1 MVRRGLWIGLV
12 ALAVVGATLASAG
25 VRADDGRMTWVAVL
39 SGSGEVPARD
49 TQARGQAFFQLS
61 DDGMSIRYRL
71 IAANIENVIMA
82 HIHLA
87 AEGMNGGIVVWLYP
101 AGGPPAAAPDGGR
114 FDGVLVT
121 GSFDASKLVGA
132 LAGHPL
138 SDLIDAMNTGGAY
151 VNVHTD
157 DGVAPT
163 NTGAGDFP
171 GGEIRGQITV
181 AS

>member
-1 MVRRGLWIGLV
+1 MHHRGLWIGLV
-12 ALAVVGATLASAG
+12 VLAVVGATLASTAA
-25 VRADDGRMTWVAVL
+25 RADAGRMSWVAVL

-49 TQARGQAFFQLS
+49 TLARGLAFFQLS
-61 DDGMSIRYRL
+61 DDGMTIRYRL
-71 IAANIENVIMA
+71 IAANIQDVIMA

-87 AEGMNGGIVVWLYP
+87 PEGVNGGIVVWLYP
-101 AGGPPAAAPDGGR
+101 AGGPPPAAPGGGR
-114 FDGVLVT
+114 FDGVLAT
-121 GSFDASKLVGA
+121 GSFDASKLVGP

-138 SDLIDAMNTGGAY
+138 SDLIAAMNGGGAY

-157 DGVAPT
+157 DGVPPP

-171 GGEIRGQITV
+171 GGEIRGQIMV